1 MAAIEPISRARL
13 KTTITAPE
21 IAERIGICI
30 DSVYA
35 LLKNR
40 TIPNLRYNHRFIISR
55 AAFERWEST
64 IGESRKVA

>member
-1 MAAIEPISRARL
+1 MSTAAINSQP

-21 IAERIGICI
+21 IAKRLGICI
-30 DSVYA
+30 DSVCA

-40 TIPNLRYNHRFIISR
+40 TIPNIRYGHRFIVSR